1 MLRILVKDIALFLSL
16 FPPFFFLTSTELFF
30 ILFLIFSFSTFFFL
44 PSTLTRGKGWG
55 WGCSY
60 PPPQD
65 ILIVQPHH
73 HNIPPHH
80 IWKVF
85 VLFVVV
91 EVQVGAVNVCEITLS
106 HSFNQEIIS
115 VSQFTESQVSTS
127 ISFLV
132 QFSSIVT
139 KLFHSL
145 SFIA

>member
-1 MLRILVKDIALFLSL
+1 
-16 FPPFFFLTSTELFF
+16 
-30 ILFLIFSFSTFFFL
+30 
-44 PSTLTRGKGWG
+44 
-55 WGCSY
+55 
-60 PPPQD
+60 
-65 ILIVQPHH
+65 
-73 HNIPPHH
+73 
-80 IWKVF
+80 